1 MWSFKKNIYRTAI
14 LDECQDC
21 ISHDVIIGTQ
31 TWTGCNLNVSTYRN
45 GDTIPEIQDQT
56 LWTNATTGAWCYY
69 NNDPSTEATYGKLY
83 NVYALLDPRGIGPIG
98 YHVPTDAEWTALTN
112 YLGGLTV
119 AGGKLKEEGLCHW
132 ITPNSGA
139 TNTSSFAAFGA
150 GTRSANG
157 FFAYFNEQ
165 GTFWSTTESTPV
177 GGNYYVRNL
186 NTNSATT
193 NVYDF
198 APTNGLS
205 VRLVKTVPFDIEV
218 SSSCSGGGAL
228 ASMNIVLGTGVEPYY
243 SAIAVFNSEAAAL
256 ANTTWS
262 LGTNSVAVGVDPA
275 IVATYWLVAKD
286 SEDTIVTKSVNIN
299 CTPPAA
305 LNFSLSQ
312 TCSGSDVTLV
322 ANTITGGTGPYQI
335 STGTFANQLDAEANT
350 SWVTATTRN
359 FALGN
364 VAGEYWVAVKDSTG
378 DILAKDI
385 YADCWSISADREL
398 GYRSTLGNT
407 SSSTTCGYP
416 AEVGTNNLYVAVH
429 TPNTLAVG
437 DRVFLSDLPG
447 TAVFDGTSGIPNTP
461 KYWKLGLNTEFSPC
475 TGDGTAARINEYGVI
490 EDLICCP

>member
-83 NVYALLDPRGIGPIG
+83 NVYALLDPRGIGPAG
-98 YHVPTDAEWTALTN
+98 YHVPTDAEWTTLTN
-112 YLGGLTV
+112 YLGGLSV

-132 ITPNSGA
+132 VTPNSGA
-139 TNTSSFAAFGA
+139 TNTSGFAAFGA

-165 GTFWSTTESTPV
+165 STFWSTTESTPV

-205 VRLVKTVPFDIEV
+205 VRLIQDEV
-218 SSSCSGGGAL
+218 
-228 ASMNIVLGTGVEPYY
+228 IP
-243 SAIAVFNSEAAAL
+243 
-256 ANTTWS
+256 
-262 LGTNSVAVGVDPA
+262 P
-275 IVATYWLVAKD
+275 
-286 SEDTIVTKSVNIN
+286 
-299 CTPPAA
+299 TP
-305 LNFSLSQ
+305 LSFTLSQ
-312 TCSGSDVTLV
+312 TCSGLDVTLV
-322 ANTITGGTGPYQI
+322 ANTIAGGTGPYQI
-335 STGTFANQLDAEANT
+335 STGTFANQLAAEANT
-350 SWVTATTRN
+350 SWVTTTTRN

-364 VAGEYWVAVKDSTG
+364 VTGEYWVAVKDSTG

-385 YADCWSISADREL
+385 YADCWSISANREL

-407 SSSTTCGYP
+407 SSSTTCGYST
-416 AEVGTNNLYVAVH
+416 EVGTNNLYVAVH
-429 TPNTLAVG
+429 TPYTLAVG
-437 DRVFLSDLPG
+437 DRVFLSGLPA
-447 TAVFDGTSGIPNTP
+447 TAVFDGTSGIPDTP
-461 KYWKLGLNTEFSPC
+461 KYWKLGLNTQFNPC
-475 TGDGTAARINEYGVI
+475 TGDGTAARINKYGVI

>member
-1 MWSFKKNIYRTAI
+1 MWSFKKNMYRTAI

-83 NVYALLDPRGIGPIG
+83 NVYALLDPRGIGPVG
-98 YHVPTDAEWTALTN
+98 YHVPTDAEWTTLTD
-112 YLGGLTV
+112 YLGGLSV

-132 ITPNSGA
+132 VTPNSGA
-139 TNTSSFAAFGA
+139 SNESGFAAFGA
-150 GTRSANG
+150 GTRSLNG
-157 FFAYFNEQ
+157 IFSYFNQ
-165 GTFWSTTESTPV
+165 LSTFWSIT
-177 GGNYYVRNL
+177 GALLAGDYYVRNL
-186 NTNSATT
+186 NTNSTVV
-193 NVYDF
+193 NVYGF
-198 APTNGLS
+198 GPTNGLS
-205 VRLVKTVPFDIEV
+205 VRLVKDVVTPV
-218 SSSCSGGGAL
+218 AL
-228 ASMNIVLGTGVEPYY
+228 SFT
-243 SAIAVFNSEAAAL
+243 
-256 ANTTWS
+256 
-262 LGTNSVAVGVDPA
+262 
-275 IVATYWLVAKD
+275 
-286 SEDTIVTKSVNIN
+286 
-299 CTPPAA
+299 
-305 LNFSLSQ
+305 LSQ

-322 ANTITGGTGPYQI
+322 ANTIAGGTGPYQI

-364 VAGEYWVAVKDSTG
+364 VEGEYWVAVKDSTG

-385 YADCWSISADREL
+385 YADCWSIGANREL

-407 SSSTTCGYP
+407 SSSTTCGYTTTI
-416 AEVGTNNLYVAVH
+416 GINNLYVAVH
-429 TPNTLAVG
+429 TPNTLAIG

-447 TAVFDGTSGIPNTP
+447 TAVFDGTSGIPNTS
-461 KYWKLGLNTEFSPC
+461 KYWKLALNTEFSPC
-475 TGDGTAARINEYGVI
+475 TGDGTVAQINKYGVI